1 MCFVIELQHPR
12 VPLRIGV
19 NPPSGKGIVL
29 RQEGVVDAKSAL
41 NANHTASRTKLAS
54 HAQRAKDVLVNFS

>member
-29 RQEGVVDAKSAL
+29 RQEGVSLWRRELQYDADGVWILFFGPHPLEA
-41 NANHTASRTKLAS
+41 
-54 HAQRAKDVLVNFS
+54 